1 MSGAV
6 RSHVSCPHLYRYAAS
21 RTRPKKCLVH
31 LAPGIH
37 ARVKFDFSEGG
48 FVPGNILL
56 QESEQRLRLL
66 GAEVNALEVSDLNLS
81 FALLL
86 YGAKY
91 EEKVPDIHS
100 HLHAVCIGFPIVGG
114 IDQLDIGLWR
124 SAHKQAV

>member
-1 MSGAV
+1 
-6 RSHVSCPHLYRYAAS
+6 
-21 RTRPKKCLVH
+21 VH
-31 LAPGIH
+31 LAPGTH

-48 FVPGNILL
+48 FVAGNILL
-56 QESEQRLRLL
+56 QESEQGFRLL
-66 GAEVNALEVSDLNLS
+66 WAEVNALEVPDFDLS

-100 HLHAVCIGFPIVGG
+100 HLHAIGIGFPIVGG